1 MPDEQVGY
9 KIDEQHLPQ
18 GQIQFLLNQHRSR
31 QQHRCGDDEH
41 QLPTQAAVLMV
52 VMLMFMMMLMMLL
65 AMMVVT
71 ARMAVV
77 SIMQVFV

>member
-18 GQIQFLLNQHRSR
+18 GQIQFLLNQHRSC

-41 QLPTQAAVLMV
+41 QLPTQAAVLVMV
-52 VMLMFMMMLMMLL
+52 VMFMMMLMMLL

>member
-18 GQIQFLLNQHRSR
+18 GQIQFLLNQHRNR

-41 QLPTQAAVLMV
+41 QLPTQAAVFMV
-52 VMLMFMMMLMMLL
+52 VMFMMMLVAEFVM
-65 AMMVVT
+65 MMVT
-71 ARMAVV
+71 A
-77 SIMQVFV
+77 